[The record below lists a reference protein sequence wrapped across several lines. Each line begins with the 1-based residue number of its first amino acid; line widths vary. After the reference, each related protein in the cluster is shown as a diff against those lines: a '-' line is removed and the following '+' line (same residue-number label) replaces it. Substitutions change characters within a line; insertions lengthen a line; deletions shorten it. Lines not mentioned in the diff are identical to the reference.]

1 MVDLVALP
9 QAAKY
14 GDRVLDR
21 GLPDVDRLESPL
33 EGGILF
39 DVLPVLVQGGRADRV
54 QLAAGEHGLQHVRSV
69 HCALGGAGADDRV
82 QLVDEEDDLALALR
96 DLLQHGLE
104 ALLEF
109 AAIFRAREER
119 AYVQREHALVLQTF
133 GNVTADDALGQTF
146 DDRGLADAGLADEH
160 RVVLRAPR
168 EHLDH
173 AADLFIAP
181 DDRIDLALASKIGQI
196 ATVLV
201 ERLVFALRILV
212 GNALIAANVLER
224 VQHALVGRA
233 KPLQRLTGVALVL
246 GHGE

>member
-1 MVDLVALP
+1 
-9 QAAKY
+9 
-14 GDRVLDR
+14 
-21 GLPDVDRLESPL
+21 
-33 EGGILF
+33 
-39 DVLPVLVQGGRADRV
+39 
-54 QLAAGEHGLQHVRSV
+54 
-69 HCALGGAGADDRV
+69 
-82 QLVDEEDDLALALR
+82 
-96 DLLQHGLE
+96 
-104 ALLEF
+104 LLEF

-181 DDRIDLALASKIGQI
+181 DDRIDLALASKLGQI
-196 ATVLV
+196 ATVFV

-212 GNALIAANVLER
+212 GDALIAANVLER
-224 VQHALVGRA
+224 VQHALVCRA

-246 GHGE
+246 CHGDYKVLGGDELVAEGLRFLLRLLQNAPEPRRCR